1 MVKQTERLVSEPCNK
16 MVACSSDI
24 TYTVLQYKSQ
34 AQLAK
39 DTCTWMSCAVSQVT
53 AYNMAGI
60 LVSMQVMPAM
70 WTNCKHSLLVY
81 YFTGILNCNFM

>member
-1 MVKQTERLVSEPCNK
+1 MVKQAKRLVSETCNK

-39 DTCTWMSCAVSQVT
+39 DTCAWMSCAVSQVT
-53 AYNMAGI
+53 AYYMAGI
-60 LVSMQVMPAM
+60 HVSMQVMPTM
-70 WTNCKHSLLVY
+70 WTNGKHSL
-81 YFTGILNCNFM
+81 